1 MFKCQN
7 LAVAVYRDGWGVEAA
22 EGRGSR
28 LRGGR
33 NGRVH
38 AETDDNVARPTT

>member
-7 LAVAVYRDGWGVEAA
+7 LRVAVYRHGDGGWGMA
-22 EGRGSR
+22 GGS
-28 LRGGR
+28 LGVRGGR